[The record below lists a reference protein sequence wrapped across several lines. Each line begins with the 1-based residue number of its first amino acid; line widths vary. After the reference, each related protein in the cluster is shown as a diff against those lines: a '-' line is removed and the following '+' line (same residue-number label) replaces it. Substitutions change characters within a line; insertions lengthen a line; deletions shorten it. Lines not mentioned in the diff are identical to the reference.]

1 MKDSLLLSLVTH
13 AYRVAW
19 QRHQTRR
26 LPQSSSA
33 SDDAAAA
40 THLETIRLPRF
51 SANLEFLFQELR
63 FLDRFAGAAASG
75 FSSVEYMFPYAQN
88 IGLVARTLQTNNL
101 RLDLFNLPAG
111 DFSAGERGIAVD
123 PSRVKE
129 FDTGVDDAV
138 RIARE
143 LRCSKVNCLVGRSVP
158 DQDFDE
164 QYRCLVDNLRRAH
177 DRLAAGHLSLHI
189 ELLNPIET
197 PGFFLDNL
205 DLVERVLRDVPGLRF
220 QCDLY
225 HVQRTRGEL
234 IGTLRRFAPS
244 IGHIQIADAP
254 ERHEPG
260 TGEINYRRVFQ
271 EIDAMGYSG
280 RVGLEYKPSGAT
292 TGSFDWVTEYG
303 YDVG

>member
-1 MKDSLLLSLVTH
+1 
-13 AYRVAW
+13 
-19 QRHQTRR
+19 
-26 LPQSSSA
+26 
-33 SDDAAAA
+33 
-40 THLETIRLPRF
+40 LPRF
-51 SANLEFLFQELR
+51 SANLEFLFQELP

-75 FSSVEYMFPYAQN
+75 FSSVEYMFPYAQDV
-88 IGLVARTLQTNNL
+88 GLVARTLQANNL

-111 DFSAGERGIAVD
+111 DFAAGERGIAVD
-123 PSRVKE
+123 PSRVSE
-129 FDTGVDDAV
+129 FDGGVDDAL

-158 DQDFDE
+158 GHDFE
-164 QYRCLVDNLRRAH
+164 QQYNCLVDNLRRAH
-177 DRLAAGHLSLHI
+177 DRLAADHLSLQV

-205 DLVERVLRDVPGLRF
+205 DLVERVLGDVPGLRF

-234 IGTLRRFAPS
+234 IGTLRRFAPR
-244 IGHIQIADAP
+244 IGHVQIADAP

-271 EIDAMGYSG
+271 EIDAIGYSG

-292 TGSFDWVTEYG
+292 TASFEWISEYG